1 MIKKLLWLFLL
12 LPICT
17 QAQISGRL
25 LDSETHEPI
34 PYAQITVAH
43 PKTQIYTTENGHFSF
58 TQLDKNTSYVLH
70 IDALGYFNKE
80 MNSSE
85 LNHQQ
90 DIYLDLNEEVLPELY
105 IIPENAKTRI
115 RTYGQTREGS
125 ERTLVGG
132 CSPEYLESLAD
143 EQTNDKFKSG
153 EYGILFRN
161 KGLSKILSAHL
172 HLHKNYLKKA
182 LIKIQLYEVIDGKPS
197 NPIVHEPIIFNI
209 NDKQTGWF
217 KINLENQNIYINK
230 DVKRVIM
237 FIKMIDKVDYPDE
250 TDNCLYFTGIF
261 PATSNLMI
269 YRHLND
275 DGFSRV
281 PVSIPLYL
289 KAETYSW

>member
-12 LPICT
+12 LPIYT

-25 LDSETHEPI
+25 LDSETQEPI

-125 ERTLVGG
+125 GKIQGG
-132 CSPEYLESLAD
+132 YSGRYLEEIKLTS
-143 EQTNDKFKSG
+143 EQSDITDNT
-153 EYGILFRN
+153 GITVN
-161 KGLSKILSAHL
+161 TKGLSKVLSAHL
-172 HLHKNYLKKA
+172 HIAGNSYKKA
-182 LIKIQLYEVIDGKPS
+182 SIKIQLYDIANEKP
-197 NPIVHEPIIFNI
+197 IIHAPIIFNI
-209 NDKQTGWF
+209 VDKQTGWF
-217 KINLENQNIYINK
+217 KINLEDENIYIDSNIKKVAMMLDLVAIESYNK
-230 DVKRVIM
+230 REPASLNIN
-237 FIKMIDKVDYPDE
+237 I
-250 TDNCLYFTGIF
+250 IF
-261 PATSNLMI
+261 PSFNTMAI
-269 YRHLND
+269 GKND
-275 DGFSRV
+275 NDKLIKAPFSF
-281 PVSIPLYL
+281 PLYL
-289 KAETYSW
+289 TVETYSW